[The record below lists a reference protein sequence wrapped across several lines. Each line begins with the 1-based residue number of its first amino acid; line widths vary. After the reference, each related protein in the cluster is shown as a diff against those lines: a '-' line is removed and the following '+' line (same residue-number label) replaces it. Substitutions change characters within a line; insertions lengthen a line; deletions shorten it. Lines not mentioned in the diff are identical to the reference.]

1 MARKRRDI
9 RRVLIVINS
18 QKEDV
23 KSVVDSISGF
33 ARSIGAETV
42 PVDFTGTVSRQI
54 VSGVDFAVS
63 LGGDGTLLTC
73 ARLLAE
79 REIPILAV
87 NMGDFGFITEVSKN
101 EVLETL
107 EKFLNGEIG
116 VSERLMLSV
125 SVRRA
130 GQEISAHQAL
140 NEAVIAIMGKSR
152 MIRLK
157 VFLSDTLVGR
167 YRADG
172 VMIATPTGSTAYS
185 MAAGGPIVYPEM
197 EAFILTPIC
206 PFSLSVRPTVIPATE
221 TLRVEVEEPQ
231 KAEIVL
237 TVDGQETFPL
247 IPRDSVL
254 IRRATHKALIIR
266 SDKRSF
272 YEVLRSK
279 LNWTGEPG
287 NA

>member
-1 MARKRRDI
+1 MGLKRREI

-23 KSVVDSISGF
+23 KSVVDSIAEF
-33 ARSIGAETV
+33 AAGIGAETV
-42 PVDFTGTVSRQI
+42 PVDFAGTVSKD
-54 VSGVDFAVS
+54 VVAGADLAVS

-87 NMGDFGFITEVSKN
+87 NMGDFGFITEVSKS

-107 EKFLNGEIG
+107 EKFLSGRIG
-116 VSERLMLSV
+116 LSERLMLSV
-125 SVRRA
+125 IVRRD
-130 GQEISAHQAL
+130 GREIAAYQAL
-140 NEAVIAIMGKSR
+140 NEAVMAVTGTSR
-152 MIRLK
+152 MIRLN
-157 VFLSDTLVGR
+157 VSLSDTLVGR

-172 VMIATPTGSTAYS
+172 VMVATPTGSTAYS
-185 MAAGGPIVYPEM
+185 MAAGGPIVYPEID
-197 EAFILTPIC
+197 AFLLTPVC
-206 PFSLSVRPTVIPATE
+206 PFSLSIRPTVIPATE
-221 TLRVEVEEPQ
+221 TLTVEVAEPQ
-231 KAEIVL
+231 KADIVL

-247 IPRDSVL
+247 VPKDSVL
-254 IRRATHKALIIR
+254 VRRAAHKALIIR